1 MKFLLLPLT
10 FFLLSTALFAQAPN
24 GYYFGTDTL
33 SCANLKTALKTII
46 SSSVKPGTYSGLWTQ
61 YALTDLKP
69 RTVGAGSTNVIYDI
83 YSTVPNGTDPYQ
95 YTPVTNQCGNYSG
108 EGGCYNREHSVP
120 LSWFGGSTSTN
131 GPATDYNFIFP
142 TDGKVNAEHANF
154 PYGEVANVSWTSL
167 NGTKLG
173 SSAIAGITGQVFE
186 PIDEFKGDIS
196 RAFLY
201 FVTMYE
207 DNIPTW
213 SSNVDASQ
221 AFGSTKF
228 PGVPLTYLQM
238 MLKWNDEDPV
248 SQKEIDRN
256 NGAFAHQNNRNPFID
271 SPQYVH
277 RIWGGDC
284 PGLSVLPVN
293 LIYLT
298 GKQNGKT
305 ISLQWQANKEIDLAK
320 YIVEKSIDGSDFT
333 AITTFKADGSYF
345 YSYSD
350 DIEYNSGKTV
360 YYRLKKIDKNGVFNY
375 SSVFKLSITSN
386 NRVSVYPNPARN
398 NINIKTDNLFNKPV
412 EVILTDAMGR
422 KVFQK
427 TFISVNGQLNIST
440 NNLSNGNYLL
450 RVLTKENTLSTNL
463 IIAK

>member
-1 MKFLLLPLT
+1 
-10 FFLLSTALFAQAPN
+10 
-24 GYYFGTDTL
+24 
-33 SCANLKTALKTII
+33 
-46 SSSVKPGTYSGLWTQ
+46 
-61 YALTDLKP
+61 
-69 RTVGAGSTNVIYDI
+69 
-83 YSTVPNGTDPYQ
+83 
-95 YTPVTNQCGNYSG
+95 
-108 EGGCYNREHSVP
+108 
-120 LSWFGGSTSTN
+120 
-131 GPATDYNFIFP
+131 
-142 TDGKVNAEHANF
+142 
-154 PYGEVANVSWTSL
+154 
-167 NGTKLG
+167 
-173 SSAIAGITGQVFE
+173 
-186 PIDEFKGDIS
+186 
-196 RAFLY
+196 
-201 FVTMYE
+201 
-207 DNIPTW
+207 
-213 SSNVDASQ
+213 
-221 AFGSTKF
+221 
-228 PGVPLTYLQM
+228 M

-320 YIVEKSIDGSDFT
+320 YVVEKSIDGSEFT
-333 AITTFKADGSYF
+333 SITTIKADGSYF

-350 DIEYNSGKTV
+350 DIEYNSGNTV

-450 RVLTKENTLSTNL
+450 RVLTKENTLSRNL